1 MKIRVACPRA
11 AMAAAAMSIFL
22 AAGLCA
28 SPYSAAPATPD
39 APAAATKSSTSD
51 EDIRDI
57 RGPRSVLPG
66 WIVAALGAGLGVL
79 SLSIYFYWR
88 WRRNRRVRILL
99 PYEVALQ
106 RLEDIR
112 ALMQPSRAREFST
125 AVSDVVRSYIEQR
138 FEVAVTRRTTEEFL
152 RNLIEFP
159 VPSLARHQS
168 LLSDFLQQCD
178 LVKFAA
184 MSLAAQSMESLHNSA
199 RTFVLATAK
208 TEEVSA
214 AKEARDPLPI
224 S

>member
-1 MKIRVACPRA
+1 MKIRVAGPRA
-11 AMAAAAMSIFL
+11 AMAAGAMSLFL
-22 AAGLCA
+22 AAGLYA

-39 APAAATKSSTSD
+39 VPAATKSSNSD

-57 RGPRSVLPG
+57 RGPRNVLPG
-66 WIVAALGAGLGVL
+66 WIVAALGAGVGVL
-79 SLSIYFYWR
+79 ALSIYLYWR
-88 WRRNRRVRILL
+88 RRRNQRMRILL

-125 AVSDVVRSYIEQR
+125 AVSDVVRNYIEQR
-138 FEVAVTRRTTEEFL
+138 FEVAITRRTTEEFL

-184 MSLAAQSMESLHNSA
+184 MSLADQSMESLHNSA